1 MEEMDIVDKRSQL
14 CNCKEMQITTLKLT
28 LIATMN
34 KTDVL
39 SMRSEGLS
47 EQRLWRT
54 TRATWRGN
62 IQGLSVCP
70 ESSSYRHACRA
81 DGGTVSLTQHLLKQQ
96 KLEPTHGGLVK

>member
-1 MEEMDIVDKRSQL
+1 MNIVDKRSQL

-54 TRATWRGN
+54 TRAMWRGN

-81 DGGTVSLTQHLLKQQ
+81 DRGISLTQHLLKQQ
-96 KLEPTHGGLVK
+96 KLETTHGGLVK